1 MRVQAG
7 IEQGLGPGESIQLAP
22 LRSKGSPGSKSSTGA
37 PGSGSAPALRKHDR
51 ASFDSA
57 YGTAEVQELLMR
69 RRLSDEQMLGLELG
83 TILGRGSF
91 GSVYQGSPRRAS
103 RRPHMLDGRKWV
115 RKGAEC

>member
-7 IEQGLGPGESIQLAP
+7 IEQGVGPGGSIQLAP

-37 PGSGSAPALRKHDR
+37 PGSASAPALRKHDR
-51 ASFDSA
+51 GSFDSA
-57 YGTAEVQELLMR
+57 YGAAEVQELLLR

-91 GSVYQGSPRRAS
+91 GSVYQGSPPGSQA
-103 RRPHMLDGRKWV
+103 PTH
-115 RKGAEC
+115 A